1 MDGAREEK
9 DEENR
14 WILAVLLPNL
24 LKILKMR
31 MKMTLTSKMIPGMSL
46 TNSAFKL
53 GKQYLTASRERSLA
67 VRLATGA
74 RPGEPYLYPFKIYM
88 KNLTLIG
95 FIITSKRIE
104 IENPAMYQTKGNF
117 KGFPMVIYLLML
129 MAQSYGHSCLSRTK
143 NG

>member
-31 MKMTLTSKMIPGMSL
+31 MKMTLTSKMILGMSL

-74 RPGEPYLYPFKIYM
+74 RPGEPYLYPFEIPM
-88 KNLTLIG
+88 KKSHVNW
-95 FIITSKRIE
+95 F
-104 IENPAMYQTKGNF
+104 YHNF
-117 KGFPMVIYLLML
+117 
-129 MAQSYGHSCLSRTK
+129 
-143 NG
+143 